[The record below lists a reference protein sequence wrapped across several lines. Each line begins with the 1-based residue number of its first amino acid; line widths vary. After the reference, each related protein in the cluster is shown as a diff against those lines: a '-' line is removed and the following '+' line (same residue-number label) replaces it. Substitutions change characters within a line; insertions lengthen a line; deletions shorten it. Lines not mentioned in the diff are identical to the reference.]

1 MQAKI
6 TVEFNACKTPV
17 PLLSKRRFS
26 ACMQCFR
33 GLHDG
38 DSALLEKART
48 YEAVGFNVKIHL
60 SC

>member
-48 YEAVGFNVKIHL
+48 Y
-60 SC
+60 